1 MDRVDHNW
9 EELRQLLLEKSYEKK
24 KVTLASGRESDF
36 YIDCRQAT
44 LHGRGAV
51 LTGRLIYARL
61 RDTEIE
67 AVGGPTLG
75 ADPMVTA
82 ASLIA
87 SFEGADLPAFIVR
100 KEPKGHGLARMIEGF
115 GNLREGMKAAIIEDV
130 VTTGGSTLKA
140 IEATRAAGLE
150 VVKVICLIDREE
162 GGRENLKENGF
173 ELEAIYTKTSL
184 LEGEG

>member
-1 MDRVDHNW
+1 MDQVERNW
-9 EELRQLLLEKSYEKK
+9 EELRRLLLEKSYEKK
-24 KVTLASGRESDF
+24 RVTLASGRESDF

-61 RDTEIE
+61 RDTEVE

-82 ASLIA
+82 VSLIA
-87 SFEGADLPAFIVR
+87 SLAGADLPAFIVR

-115 GNLREGMKAAIIEDV
+115 GNLREEMKAAIVEDV
-130 VTTGGSTLKA
+130 VTTGDSTLKA
-140 IEATRAAGLE
+140 VEAARTAGLE
-150 VVKVICLIDREE
+150 VVRLICLVDREE
-162 GGRENLKENGF
+162 GGRENLQEKGF
-173 ELEAIYTKTSL
+173 ELDAIYTKTSL
-184 LEGEG
+184 LGGEG